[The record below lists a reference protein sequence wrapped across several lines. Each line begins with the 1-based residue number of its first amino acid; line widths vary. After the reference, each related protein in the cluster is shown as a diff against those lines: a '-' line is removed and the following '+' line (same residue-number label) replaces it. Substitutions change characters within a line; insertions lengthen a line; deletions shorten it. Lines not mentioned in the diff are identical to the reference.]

1 MGAIIKGN
9 NKECEKPRC
18 ISVADKSSTKNF
30 KIMSKSGMV
39 PAIAPYS
46 IALLPIF
53 FPNVASA
60 TDAPRTICV
69 KESII
74 WNLIIFLYSTI
85 IPLLISANTFLKNQK
100 SN

>member
-1 MGAIIKGN
+1 MYVCMYVCIYIYMYINIKTIVGKYFFKNKPKMGAIIKGN

-30 KIMSKSGMV
+30 KIISKSGMV

-46 IALLPIF
+46 MALLPIF

-60 TDAPRTICV
+60 TDAPRTI
-69 KESII
+69 
-74 WNLIIFLYSTI
+74 
-85 IPLLISANTFLKNQK
+85 
-100 SN
+100 